1 MTSSFVRPSS
11 PEYARDG
18 QLHALIAA
26 ALSDSSPI
34 RLVDDERKVFA
45 EHRRYRQFE
54 TVPEPRA

>member
-1 MTSSFVRPSS
+1 MTSSFARPSS
-11 PEYARDG
+11 PEYARAG

-45 EHRRYRQFE
+45 EDRYRQFE
-54 TVPEPRA
+54 AVPEPRA